1 VGKHLAPTPWP
12 LGLGKWSGLHLGTAD
27 RNAKKVLAPIM
38 ETTAGQPGAMS
49 AIWGT
54 RKRLLIFAA
63 NGVLVFCLGVVVQ
76 LALIHQLKMGNV
88 SSYLVKTVLSVQL
101 TFLLSRYLTWRDRN
115 LAWLPAL
122 GRWNVQQVA
131 ISGLS
136 VGLYA
141 GLDHLGLGYI
151 RANLVVAVISTPLSF
166 VVGHV
171 WSMAERRASLS
182 LRTVP

>member
-1 VGKHLAPTPWP
+1 
-12 LGLGKWSGLHLGTAD
+12 
-27 RNAKKVLAPIM
+27 
-38 ETTAGQPGAMS
+38 
-49 AIWGT
+49 
-54 RKRLLIFAA
+54 
-63 NGVLVFCLGVVVQ
+63 

-115 LAWLPAL
+115 LPWLRAL
-122 GRWNVQQVA
+122 ARWNIQQVA

-141 GLDHLGLGYI
+141 GLDHLGMGYI
-151 RANLVVAVISTPLSF
+151 RSNLVVAVISTPLSF

-171 WSMAERRASLS
+171 WSMAERRSSLS

>member
-1 VGKHLAPTPWP
+1 
-12 LGLGKWSGLHLGTAD
+12 LHLGTAD
-27 RNAKKVLAPIM
+27 QNSKKVLAPIM
-38 ETTAGQPGAMS
+38 ETTAGLPGAVS
-49 AIWGT
+49 PIRGT

-63 NGVLVFCLGVVVQ
+63 NGVLVFCLGVAVQ
-76 LALIHQLKMGNV
+76 LALIHQLKMGNL

-122 GRWNVQQVA
+122 ARWNIQQVV

-141 GLDHLGLGYI
+141 GLDRLGMGYI
-151 RANLVVAVISTPLSF
+151 KGNLVVAVISTPLSF
-166 VVGHV
+166 IVAHL
-171 WSMAERRASLS
+171 WSMAERRSSLG
-182 LRTVP
+182 LRTAP